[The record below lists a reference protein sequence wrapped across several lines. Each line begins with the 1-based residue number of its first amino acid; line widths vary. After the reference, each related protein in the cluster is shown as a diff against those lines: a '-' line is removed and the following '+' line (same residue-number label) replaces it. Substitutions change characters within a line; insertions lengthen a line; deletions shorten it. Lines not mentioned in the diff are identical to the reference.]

1 MSVGR
6 HFGLVTMSGQLC
18 PWRPEDFDD
27 RCETCGAPAGQLCHS
42 WCDTGYTAKD
52 ARRDAEIRDQG
63 APPSHPK
70 E

>member
-1 MSVGR
+1 MTGPLR
-6 HFGLVTMSGQLC
+6 

-27 RCETCGAPAGQLCHS
+27 QCETCGAPPGQLCKPP
-42 WCDTGYTAKD
+42 CDTGYTAED

-63 APPSHPK
+63 SARDPAPSTPPHYPK